1 MHGKVYESLDTL
13 LLNVVLGYMAVLT
26 YSEITPGKV
35 ITFDGNIYLVLK
47 SHVMRK
53 DMGKPSNQTK
63 LRNLKNGKVS
73 EIAFHAAEKVSE
85 ADVEDREVKFLYAN
99 RGEAW
104 FCDPKDPKDRFKLVE
119 DVIADQLPYMKPNM
133 MVEMRTWEGE
143 LLGVHLPVKMEF
155 KVTEAPPAIKGN
167 TAQGGSKQA
176 KIETGAMVSVP
187 LFINQDDIIRVNTE
201 TGEYVERVEKA

>member
-1 MHGKVYESLDTL
+1 
-13 LLNVVLGYMAVLT
+13 MAILT

-73 EIAFHAAEKVSE
+73 EIAFHAAEKVAE
-85 ADVEDREVKFLYAN
+85 ADVEEREVKFLYAN

-104 FCDPKDPKDRFKLVE
+104 FCDPENPKDRFKLVE
-119 DVIADQLPYMKPNM
+119 DVIADQLPFMKPNM
-133 MVEMRTWEGE
+133 LVEMRTWEGE
-143 LLGVHLPVKMEF
+143 LLGVHLPIKMDF
-155 KVTEAPPAIKGN
+155 VIKDAPPAIKGN
-167 TAQGGSKQA
+167 TVSGGSKQA
-176 KIETGAMVSVP
+176 TLETGATISVP
-187 LFINQDDIIRVNTE
+187 LFINPGDTIRVNTE
-201 TGEYVERVEKA
+201 TGEYVERVSKS

>member
-1 MHGKVYESLDTL
+1 
-13 LLNVVLGYMAVLT
+13 MAVLT

-73 EIAFHAAEKVSE
+73 EIAFHAAEKVEE
-85 ADVEDREVKFLYAN
+85 ADIESREVKYLYSTK
-99 RGEAW
+99 GEAW
-104 FCDPKDPKDRFKLVE
+104 FCDPNNPKDRFKLLE
-119 DVIADQLPYMKPNM
+119 DVIEDQLPFMKPNM
-133 MVEMRTWEGE
+133 IVEMREWEGD

-155 KVTEAPPAIKGN
+155 VIKDAPPAIKGN
-167 TAQGGSKQA
+167 TVSGGSKQA
-176 KIETGAMVSVP
+176 VLETGATISVP
-187 LFINQDDIIRVNTE
+187 LFINPGDTIRVNTE
-201 TGEYVERVEKA
+201 TGEYVERVTKS

>member
-1 MHGKVYESLDTL
+1 
-13 LLNVVLGYMAVLT
+13 MAILA

-73 EIAFHAAEKVSE
+73 EIAFHAAEKVEE
-85 ADVEDREVKFLYAN
+85 ADVENREVKYLYSTK
-99 RGEAW
+99 GEAW
-104 FCDPKDPKDRFKLVE
+104 FCDPENPKDRFKLLE
-119 DVIADQLPYMKPNM
+119 DVIADQLQFMKPNM
-133 MVEMRTWEGE
+133 LVEMRTWEGD

-155 KVTEAPPAIKGN
+155 VIKDAPPAIKGN
-167 TAQGGSKQA
+167 TVSGGTKQA
-176 KIETGAMVSVP
+176 TLETGAVVSVP
-187 LFINQDDIIRVNTE
+187 LFINPGDTIRVNTE
-201 TGEYVERVEKA
+201 SGEYVERVSKS

>member
-1 MHGKVYESLDTL
+1 
-13 LLNVVLGYMAVLT
+13 MAVLT

-73 EIAFHAAEKVSE
+73 EIAFHAAEKVEE
-85 ADVEDREVKFLYAN
+85 ADIESREVKYLYSTK
-99 RGEAW
+99 GEAW
-104 FCDPKDPKDRFKLVE
+104 FCDPNNPKDRFKLLE
-119 DVIADQLPYMKPNM
+119 DVIEDQLPFMKPNM
-133 MVEMRTWEGE
+133 LVEMRTWEGD
-143 LLGVHLPVKMEF
+143 LLGVHLPVKMDF
-155 KVTEAPPAIKGN
+155 VIKDAPPAIKGN
-167 TAQGGSKQA
+167 TVSGGSKQA
-176 KIETGAMVSVP
+176 VLETGATISVP
-187 LFINQDDIIRVNTE
+187 LFINPGDTIRVNTE

>member
-1 MHGKVYESLDTL
+1 
-13 LLNVVLGYMAVLT
+13 MAVLT

-73 EIAFHAAEKVSE
+73 EIAFHAAEKVEE
-85 ADVEDREVKFLYAN
+85 ADIEEREVKFLYAN

-104 FCDPKDPKDRFKLVE
+104 FCDPNDPKDRFKLVE
-119 DVIADQLPYMKPNM
+119 DVIADQLPFMKPNM
-133 MVEMRTWEGE
+133 LVEMRTWEGD
-143 LLGVHLPVKMEF
+143 LLGVHLPIKMDF
-155 KVTEAPPAIKGN
+155 VIKDAPPAIKGN
-167 TAQGGSKQA
+167 TVSGGSKQA
-176 KIETGAMVSVP
+176 VLETGATISVP
-187 LFINQDDIIRVNTE
+187 LFINPGDTIRVNTE
-201 TGEYVERVEKA
+201 TGEYVERVSKS

>member
-1 MHGKVYESLDTL
+1 
-13 LLNVVLGYMAVLT
+13 MAILT

-73 EIAFHAAEKVSE
+73 EIAFHAAEKVAE

-104 FCDPKDPKDRFKLVE
+104 FCDPENPKDRFKLLE
-119 DVIADQLPYMKPNM
+119 DVIADQLPFMKPNM
-133 MVEMRTWEGE
+133 SVEMRTWEGD
-143 LLGVHLPVKMEF
+143 LLGVHLPVKMDF
-155 KVTEAPPAIKGN
+155 VIKDAPPAIKGN
-167 TAQGGSKQA
+167 TVSGGSKQA
-176 KIETGAMVSVP
+176 VLETGATISVP
-187 LFINQDDIIRVNTE
+187 LFINPGDTIRVNTE

>member
-1 MHGKVYESLDTL
+1 
-13 LLNVVLGYMAVLT
+13 MAVLT

-73 EIAFHAAEKVSE
+73 EIAFHAAEKVEE
-85 ADVEDREVKFLYAN
+85 ADIEEREVKFLYAN

-104 FCDPKDPKDRFKLVE
+104 FCDPQDPKDRFKLLE
-119 DVIADQLPYMKPNM
+119 DVIEDQLPFMKPNM
-133 MVEMRTWEGE
+133 LVEMRTWEGD
-143 LLGVHLPVKMEF
+143 LLGVHLPVKMDF
-155 KVTEAPPAIKGN
+155 VIKDAPPAIKGN
-167 TAQGGSKQA
+167 TVSGGSKQA
-176 KIETGAMVSVP
+176 VLETGATISVP
-187 LFINQDDIIRVNTE
+187 LFINPGDTIRVNTE

>member
-1 MHGKVYESLDTL
+1 
-13 LLNVVLGYMAVLT
+13 MATLT

-73 EIAFHAAEKVSE
+73 EIAFHAAEKVEE
-85 ADVEDREVKFLYAN
+85 ADVESREVKFLYAN

-104 FCDPKDPKDRFKLVE
+104 FCDPTDPKDRFKLLTE
-119 DVIADQLPYMKPNM
+119 VIEDQLPYMKANM
-133 MVEMRTWEGE
+133 LVEMRTWEGE
-143 LLGVHLPVKMEF
+143 LLGVHLPIKMDF
-155 KVTEAPPAIKGN
+155 VIKDAPPAIKGN
-167 TAQGGSKQA
+167 TVSGGSKQA
-176 KIETGAMVSVP
+176 TLETGAVVSVP
-187 LFINQDDIIRVNTE
+187 LFINPGDTIRVNTE

>member
-1 MHGKVYESLDTL
+1 
-13 LLNVVLGYMAVLT
+13 MAILT

-73 EIAFHAAEKVSE
+73 EIAFHAAEKVEE
-85 ADVEDREVKFLYAN
+85 ADIETREVKYLYAN

-104 FCDPKDPKDRFKLVE
+104 FCDPEKPSDRFKLLE
-119 DVIADQLPYMKPNM
+119 EVIEDQLPFMKPNM
-133 MVEMRTWEGE
+133 LVEMRTWEGD

-155 KVTEAPPAIKGN
+155 VIKDAPPAIKGN
-167 TAQGGSKQA
+167 TVSGGSKQA
-176 KIETGAMVSVP
+176 VLETGATINVP
-187 LFINQDDIIRVNTE
+187 LFINPGDTIRVNTE
-201 TGEYVERVEKA
+201 TGEYVERVSKS

>member
-1 MHGKVYESLDTL
+1 
-13 LLNVVLGYMAVLT
+13 MAILT

-73 EIAFHAAEKVSE
+73 EIAFHAAEKVAE
-85 ADVEDREVKFLYAN
+85 ADIEEREVKFLYAN

-104 FCDPKDPKDRFKLVE
+104 FCDPENPKDRFKLVE
-119 DVIADQLPYMKPNM
+119 DVIADQLPFMKPNM
-133 MVEMRTWEGE
+133 LVEMRTWEGE
-143 LLGVHLPVKMEF
+143 LLGVHLPIKMDF
-155 KVTEAPPAIKGN
+155 VIKDAPPAIKGN
-167 TAQGGSKQA
+167 TVSGGSKQA
-176 KIETGAMVSVP
+176 TLETGAAISVP
-187 LFINQDDIIRVNTE
+187 LFINPGDTIRVNTE
-201 TGEYVERVEKA
+201 TGEYVERVSKS

>member
-1 MHGKVYESLDTL
+1 
-13 LLNVVLGYMAVLT
+13 MAVLT

-73 EIAFHAAEKVSE
+73 EIAFHAAEKVEE
-85 ADVEDREVKFLYAN
+85 ADIENREVKFLYAN

-104 FCDPKDPKDRFKLVE
+104 FSDPENPKDRFKLLE
-119 DVIADQLPYMKPNM
+119 DVIADQLPFMKPNM
-133 MVEMRTWEGE
+133 LVEMRSWEGD
-143 LLGVHLPVKMEF
+143 LLGVHLPVKMDF
-155 KVTEAPPAIKGN
+155 VIKDAPPAIKGN
-167 TAQGGSKQA
+167 TVSGGSKQA
-176 KIETGAMVSVP
+176 ELETGAMISVP
-187 LFINQDDIIRVNTE
+187 LFINPGDTIRVNTE

>member
-1 MHGKVYESLDTL
+1 
-13 LLNVVLGYMAVLT
+13 MAVLT

-73 EIAFHAAEKVSE
+73 EIAFHAAEKVEE
-85 ADVEDREVKFLYAN
+85 ADIESREVKYLYSTK
-99 RGEAW
+99 GEAW
-104 FCDPKDPKDRFKLVE
+104 FCDPNNPKDRFKLLE
-119 DVIADQLPYMKPNM
+119 DVIEDQLPFMKPNM
-133 MVEMRTWEGE
+133 IVEMREWEGD

-155 KVTEAPPAIKGN
+155 VIKDAPPAIKGN
-167 TAQGGSKQA
+167 TVSGGSKQA
-176 KIETGAMVSVP
+176 TLETGATISVP
-187 LFINQDDIIRVNTE
+187 LFINPGDTIRVNTE
-201 TGEYVERVEKA
+201 TGEYVERVSKS

>member
-1 MHGKVYESLDTL
+1 
-13 LLNVVLGYMAVLT
+13 MAVLT

-85 ADVEDREVKFLYAN
+85 ADIENREVKFLYAN

-104 FCDPKDPKDRFKLVE
+104 FCDPENPKDRFKLLE
-119 DVIADQLPYMKPNM
+119 EVIEDQLPFMKPNM
-133 MVEMRTWEGE
+133 TVEMRTWEGD

-155 KVTEAPPAIKGN
+155 VIKDAPPAIKGN
-167 TAQGGSKQA
+167 TVSGGSKQA
-176 KIETGAMVSVP
+176 ILETGATLSVP
-187 LFINQDDIIRVNTE
+187 LFINPGDTVRVNTE

>member
-1 MHGKVYESLDTL
+1 
-13 LLNVVLGYMAVLT
+13 MAVLT

-73 EIAFHAAEKVSE
+73 EIAFHAAEKVEE
-85 ADVEDREVKFLYAN
+85 ADIESREVKYLYSTK
-99 RGEAW
+99 GEAW
-104 FCDPKDPKDRFKLVE
+104 FCDPNNPKDRFKLLE
-119 DVIADQLPYMKPNM
+119 EVIEDQLPFMKANM
-133 MVEMRTWEGE
+133 LVEMREWEGD

-155 KVTEAPPAIKGN
+155 VIKDAPPAIKGN
-167 TAQGGSKQA
+167 TVSGGSKQA
-176 KIETGAMVSVP
+176 TLETGATISVP
-187 LFINQDDIIRVNTE
+187 LFINPGDTIRVNTE
-201 TGEYVERVEKA
+201 TGEYVERVSKS

>member
-1 MHGKVYESLDTL
+1 
-13 LLNVVLGYMAVLT
+13 MAILT

-73 EIAFHAAEKVSE
+73 EIAFHAAEKVAE
-85 ADVEDREVKFLYAN
+85 ADVEEREVKFLYAN

-104 FCDPKDPKDRFKLVE
+104 FCDPNDPKDRFKLVE
-119 DVIADQLPYMKPNM
+119 DVIVDQLPFMKPNM
-133 MVEMRTWEGE
+133 LVEMRTWEGD
-143 LLGVHLPVKMEF
+143 LLGVHLPIKMDF
-155 KVTEAPPAIKGN
+155 VIKDAPPAIKGN
-167 TAQGGSKQA
+167 TVSGGSKQA
-176 KIETGAMVSVP
+176 VLETGATISVP
-187 LFINQDDIIRVNTE
+187 LFINPGDTIRVNTE
-201 TGEYVERVEKA
+201 TGEYVERVTKA

>member
-1 MHGKVYESLDTL
+1 
-13 LLNVVLGYMAVLT
+13 MAVLT

-73 EIAFHAAEKVSE
+73 EIAFHAAEKVEE
-85 ADVEDREVKFLYAN
+85 ADIEEREVKFLYAN

-104 FCDPKDPKDRFKLVE
+104 FCDPNDPKDRFKLVE
-119 DVIADQLPYMKPNM
+119 DVIADQLPFMKPNM
-133 MVEMRTWEGE
+133 LVEMRTWEGD
-143 LLGVHLPVKMEF
+143 LLGVHLPIKMDF
-155 KVTEAPPAIKGN
+155 VIKDAPPAIKGN
-167 TAQGGSKQA
+167 TVSGGSKQA
-176 KIETGAMVSVP
+176 VLETGASISVP
-187 LFINQDDIIRVNTE
+187 LFINPGDTIRVNTE
-201 TGEYVERVEKA
+201 TGEYVERVSKS

>member
-1 MHGKVYESLDTL
+1 
-13 LLNVVLGYMAVLT
+13 MAVLT

-73 EIAFHAAEKVSE
+73 EIAFHAAEKVEE
-85 ADVEDREVKFLYAN
+85 ADIETRGVKFLYAN

-104 FCDPKDPKDRFKLVE
+104 FCDPNNPKDRFKLLE
-119 DVIADQLPYMKPNM
+119 EVIEDQLPFMKPNM
-133 MVEMRTWEGE
+133 EVEMRTWEGD
-143 LLGVHLPVKMEF
+143 LLGVHLPVKMDF
-155 KVTEAPPAIKGN
+155 VIKDAPPAIKGN
-167 TAQGGSKQA
+167 TVSGGSKQA
-176 KIETGAMVSVP
+176 TLETGATISVP
-187 LFINQDDIIRVNTE
+187 LFINPGDTIRVNTE